1 VSLYYL
7 DTSAALKLLV
17 EESHSLAFATFYD
30 EHSDD
35 DWVSSA
41 LLRVEFVRAVR
52 RTLPAL
58 LPDALELLMAFDYV
72 RIDDDIVDAAAN
84 EPERALRSLDAIHLA
99 TAQALGSDV
108 AALVTY
114 DDRLAQAARRAGKRV
129 LSPRG

>member
-1 VSLYYL
+1 MSLYYL

-41 LLRVEFVRAVR
+41 LLRIELVRAVT

-58 LPDALELLMAFDYV
+58 LPDARELLMAFDYV
-72 RIDDDIVDAAAN
+72 SIDDDIVDAGAN
-84 EPERALRSLDAIHLA
+84 EPERALRSLDSIHLA
-99 TAQALGSDV
+99 TAHALGSDV
-108 AALVTY
+108 TAVVTY
-114 DDRLAQAARRAGKRV
+114 DDRLAHAARTAGMSIV
-129 LSPRG
+129 SPRG

>member
-7 DTSAALKLLV
+7 DTSAALKLLID
-17 EESHSLAFATFYD
+17 ESHSLAFATFYRQ
-30 EHSDD
+30 HSEDN
-35 DWVSSA
+35 WVSST
-41 LLRVEFVRAVR
+41 LLRIELVRAVN

-58 LPDALELLMAFDYV
+58 LPEAREQLMAFDYV
-72 RIDDDIVDAAAN
+72 AIDDDIVDAAAN

-114 DDRLAQAARRAGKRV
+114 DDRLAQAARRAGIRV
-129 LSPRG
+129 LTPRG

>member
-1 VSLYYL
+1 MSLYYL
-7 DTSAALKLLV
+7 DTSAALKLLA
-17 EESHSLAFATFYD
+17 EESHSLAFAAFYD

-114 DDRLAQAARRAGKRV
+114 DERLAQAARGAGIRV
-129 LSPRG
+129 VSPRG